1 MPAEFPNSPSG
12 WSSPGSNEPGKNP
25 DPPPQPFPLSGVDV
39 DGVELDMEAAA
50 SLIGQS
56 VNPENVPQPES
67 RVTASGAGLRVD
79 GVPETDPGALLMQ
92 RLADGDETAFASLLE
107 QYRTPVIRFVF
118 RMVPD
123 AAASEELAQEVF
135 LRVYKSRASY
145 RPTAK
150 FTTWL
155 FRIASHLALNWIR
168 DHKKERGNQS
178 LDQPEPE
185 SGSGAERY
193 RQVAD
198 ESASVEQDLILEA
211 RAAEIRAAVEA
222 LPANQRAAVLLHK
235 YEGLGYA
242 EIARAL
248 ELSDAAVKSVLFR
261 AYQSLRGRLAHL
273 APEARTK

>member
-1 MPAEFPNSPSG
+1 
-12 WSSPGSNEPGKNP
+12 
-25 DPPPQPFPLSGVDV
+25 
-39 DGVELDMEAAA
+39 MEAAA

-56 VNPENVPQPES
+56 VNPESGPDLRAAHAGNV
-67 RVTASGAGLRVD
+67 RLA
-79 GVPETDPGALLMQ
+79 VPETDPGALLMQ
-92 RLADGDETAFASLLE
+92 RLADGDETAFATLLE

-123 AAASEELAQEVF
+123 AGASEELAQEVF

-155 FRIASHLALNWIR
+155 FRIASHLALNHIR

-185 SGSGAERY
+185 GGSGAERY

-198 ESASVEQDLILEA
+198 GSASVEQELVREA
-211 RAAEIRAAVEA
+211 RAAEIRAAVES
-222 LPANQRAAVLLHK
+222 LPDNQRAAVLLHK

-273 APEARTK
+273 APQGRAK